1 MSFAPLQGYRVID
14 LTQVLAGPFCSY
26 QLGLLGAEV
35 IKIEPVDNGDWA
47 RLGGSD
53 LELESIG
60 MATSFLTQNAGKQS
74 LAVDLKHPSGLDI
87 VKRLVRSADVFIE
100 NFRPGTAKR
109 LGLGANDIMVMKP
122 DIIYA
127 SISAF
132 GQDGPMGD
140 RPAYDH
146 VIQAVSGIMM
156 LTGDPKTLPNKVGS
170 PYIDYSS
177 GQNGAMAILAAILER
192 NKTGKGQ
199 YVDIAMLDSALLLMA
214 SHLTQANTTGKVPE
228 AAGNEAFSG
237 SAASGVFD
245 TKDGKLALAA
255 NNERQTQRLA
265 NAINKPDILEKPRFK
280 TPKARRTHSLE
291 FRELL
296 AKVFLEDTASN
307 WENRLTVAG
316 VPAARILKLEE
327 TLSLPQIEARGILA
341 EHKIEGSKR
350 TTKVPT
356 LGFKVN
362 GERPN
367 TTTHPP
373 LLGQDTD
380 QVLSELGLTKQEIDN
395 LKHSNIVA

>member
-1 MSFAPLQGYRVID
+1 MSFAPLEGYRVID

-109 LGLGANDIMVMKP
+109 LGLGANEIMAMKP

-265 NAINKPDILEKPRFK
+265 NAINKPDILENPRFK
-280 TPKARRTHSLE
+280 TPKA
-291 FRELL
+291 
-296 AKVFLEDTASN
+296 LEDTASN
-307 WENRLTVAG
+307 WEDRLTVAG

-367 TTTHPP
+367 TTTPPP

>member
-87 VKRLVRSADVFIE
+87 VKSLVRSADVFIE

-109 LGLGANDIMVMKP
+109 LGLGANEIMAMKP

-156 LTGDPKTLPNKVGS
+156 LTGDPKT
-170 PYIDYSS
+170 
-177 GQNGAMAILAAILER
+177 
-192 NKTGKGQ
+192 
-199 YVDIAMLDSALLLMA
+199 
-214 SHLTQANTTGKVPE
+214 
-228 AAGNEAFSG
+228 
-237 SAASGVFD
+237 
-245 TKDGKLALAA
+245 
-255 NNERQTQRLA
+255 
-265 NAINKPDILEKPRFK
+265 
-280 TPKARRTHSLE
+280 
-291 FRELL
+291 
-296 AKVFLEDTASN
+296 
-307 WENRLTVAG
+307 
-316 VPAARILKLEE
+316 
-327 TLSLPQIEARGILA
+327 
-341 EHKIEGSKR
+341 
-350 TTKVPT
+350 
-356 LGFKVN
+356 
-362 GERPN
+362 
-367 TTTHPP
+367 
-373 LLGQDTD
+373 
-380 QVLSELGLTKQEIDN
+380 
-395 LKHSNIVA
+395 